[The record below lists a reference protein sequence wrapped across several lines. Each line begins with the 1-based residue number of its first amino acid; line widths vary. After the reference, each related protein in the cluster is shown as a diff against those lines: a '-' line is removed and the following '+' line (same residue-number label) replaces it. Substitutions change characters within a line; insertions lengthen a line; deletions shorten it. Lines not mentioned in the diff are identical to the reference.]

1 MASLYETAAR
11 LHDTRVK
18 GRSKHL
24 LADIVILAVLAVTS
38 GAESYEAI
46 EEFGRFHYQT
56 LKKRLR
62 LPNGIPSHDTIN
74 RVFQAI
80 RFRQFER
87 LFLEWAEGLRPEGA
101 TEKVIAID
109 GKTVRGSRDGYHD
122 NPAIHLVHAWSVE
135 NGICLGQR
143 KTRDKSNEIT
153 AIPELL
159 DMLCVE
165 GSIITIDAMGTQTAI
180 AEKIV
185 DGGADY
191 ILALKGNQGTLLQ
204 DAELMEREAAP
215 VSESEEVDKGHGRV
229 ETRSCKV
236 YEPTEWIRQNHEW
249 KGLQSIVKITA
260 VRWNAVSKEETV
272 ETRWYISSLGS
283 KADFIRYIRGHWGVE
298 NSLHW
303 VLDMSFGEDRQRK
316 RAGMAAE
323 NFALVRKFSLNI
335 LRRDKG
341 KGSLVTKRLKAGWS
355 IDYLFSL
362 FSFGNLMRLPWVSSC
377 FFSFRFSTT

>member
-11 LHDTRVK
+11 LHDPRVK

-87 LFLEWAEGLRPEGA
+87 LFQEWAEGLRPEGA

-272 ETRWYISSLGS
+272 ETRWYISSLDS

-341 KGSLVTKRLKAGWS
+341 KGSLVTFLLLGCIIGLRRDKGKGSLVTKRLKAGWS

-362 FSFGNLMRLPWVSSC
+362 LEI
-377 FFSFRFSTT
+377 

>member
-1 MASLYETAAR
+1 MELTA
-11 LHDTRVK
+11 
-18 GRSKHL
+18 
-24 LADIVILAVLAVTS
+24 
-38 GAESYEAI
+38 
-46 EEFGRFHYQT
+46 
-56 LKKRLR
+56 
-62 LPNGIPSHDTIN
+62 
-74 RVFQAI
+74 
-80 RFRQFER
+80 
-87 LFLEWAEGLRPEGA
+87 
-101 TEKVIAID
+101 
-109 GKTVRGSRDGYHD
+109 KT
-122 NPAIHLVHAWSVE
+122 
-135 NGICLGQR
+135 
-143 KTRDKSNEIT
+143 
-153 AIPELL
+153 PELL
-159 DMLCVE
+159 DMLCI
-165 GSIITIDAMGTQTAI
+165 GGAIITIDAMGTQAAI

-260 VRWNAVSKEETV
+260 VRWNAVSKEEAV

-362 FSFGNLMRLPWVSSC
+362 LEI
-377 FFSFRFSTT
+377 

>member
-11 LHDTRVK
+11 LHDPRVK

-135 NGICLGQR
+135 DGICLGQR

-165 GSIITIDAMGTQTAI
+165 GSIITIDAMGTQAAI

-204 DAELMEREAAP
+204 DAELMDKWEA
-215 VSESEEVDKGHGRV
+215 
-229 ETRSCKV
+229 T
-236 YEPTEWIRQNHEW
+236 
-249 KGLQSIVKITA
+249 
-260 VRWNAVSKEETV
+260 
-272 ETRWYISSLGS
+272 ISSMLQ
-283 KADFIRYIRGHWGVE
+283 F
-298 NSLHW
+298 
-303 VLDMSFGEDRQRK
+303 
-316 RAGMAAE
+316 
-323 NFALVRKFSLNI
+323 
-335 LRRDKG
+335 
-341 KGSLVTKRLKAGWS
+341 T
-355 IDYLFSL
+355 
-362 FSFGNLMRLPWVSSC
+362 
-377 FFSFRFSTT
+377 SFRVAFTFHYAWGQMIGRPYKARVPPCFIESQH

>member
-1 MASLYETAAR
+1 MASLYETASR
-11 LHDTRVK
+11 LHDPRVK

-38 GAESYEAI
+38 GCESYEAI
-46 EEFGRFHYQT
+46 EEFGKYHHQT
-56 LKKRLR
+56 LKKKLR

-80 RFRQFER
+80 KFRQFER
-87 LFLEWAEGLRPEGA
+87 LFLEWAEGLKPDGSA
-101 TEKVIAID
+101 EKVIAID

-159 DMLCVE
+159 DMLCLD
-165 GSIITIDAMGTQTAI
+165 GAIITIDAMGTQTAI

-185 DGGADY
+185 GSGADY

-204 DAELMEREAAP
+204 DAELMEKEARP
-215 VSESEEVDKGHGRV
+215 ISMSEEVDKGHGRV
-229 ETRSCKV
+229 ETRTCKV
-236 YEPTEWIRQNHEW
+236 YEPTEWIRQNHPW
-249 KGLQSIVKITA
+249 KGLRSIVRIDA
-260 VRWNAVSKEETV
+260 VRWNAISGEESA
-272 ETRWYISSLGS
+272 ETRWYISSLGRD
-283 KADFIRYIRGHWGVE
+283 ADFIRHIRSHWAVE

-323 NFALVRKFSLNI
+323 NFALVRKFSLN
-335 LRRDKG
+335 LLKRDKG

-362 FSFGNLMRLPWVSSC
+362 LEI
-377 FFSFRFSTT
+377 

>member
-1 MASLYETAAR
+1 MASLYETMGR
-11 LHDTRVK
+11 LHDPRVRN
-18 GRSKHL
+18 RSKHL
-24 LADIVILAVLAVTS
+24 LSDIVILAVLAVTS
-38 GAESYEAI
+38 GAEGYEAV
-46 EEFGRFHYQT
+46 EEFGKFYYET

-80 RFRQFER
+80 NFRQFER
-87 LFLEWAEGLRPEGA
+87 LFLEWAEGLKPEGA
-101 TEKVIAID
+101 AETVIAID
-109 GKTVRGSRDGYHD
+109 GKTVRGSRDGYRGSS
-122 NPAIHLVHAWSVE
+122 PIHLVHAWSVE
-135 NGICLGQR
+135 NGLCLGQR

-159 DMLCVE
+159 DMLCI
-165 GSIITIDAMGTQTAI
+165 GGAIITIDAMGTQTAI
-180 AEKIV
+180 VEKIV

-204 DAELMEREAAP
+204 DAELMEKEARP
-215 VSESEEVDKGHGRV
+215 VAETEEVDKGHGRV
-229 ETRSCKV
+229 ETRRCTV
-236 YEPTEWIRQNHEW
+236 FEPTEWIRENHHW
-249 KGLQSIVKITA
+249 KGLRTIVKVTA
-260 VRWNAVSKEETV
+260 TRWNAVSKEEV
-272 ETRWYISSLGS
+272 SETRWYISSLG
-283 KADFIRYIRGHWGVE
+283 KDARFVQHIRSHWHVE

-303 VLDMSFGEDRQRK
+303 VLDMTFGEDQQRK

-335 LRRDKG
+335 LKRDKG

-362 FSFGNLMRLPWVSSC
+362 LEI
-377 FFSFRFSTT
+377 

>member
-11 LHDTRVK
+11 LHDPRVK

-180 AEKIV
+180 AENSRRRGGLHTCPQGQPGHAAAGCGT
-185 DGGADY
+185 DGERSGT
-191 ILALKGNQGTLLQ
+191 GVRVGGGGQGPRPCGDPLLQ
-204 DAELMEREAAP
+204 GVRAYGMDTP
-215 VSESEEVDKGHGRV
+215 
-229 ETRSCKV
+229 
-236 YEPTEWIRQNHEW
+236 EP
-249 KGLQSIVKITA
+249 
-260 VRWNAVSKEETV
+260 
-272 ETRWYISSLGS
+272 
-283 KADFIRYIRGHWGVE
+283 
-298 NSLHW
+298 
-303 VLDMSFGEDRQRK
+303 
-316 RAGMAAE
+316 
-323 NFALVRKFSLNI
+323 
-335 LRRDKG
+335 
-341 KGSLVTKRLKAGWS
+341 
-355 IDYLFSL
+355 
-362 FSFGNLMRLPWVSSC
+362 
-377 FFSFRFSTT
+377 

>member
-1 MASLYETAAR
+1 MASLYEAAAR
-11 LHDTRVK
+11 LHDPRVK

-46 EEFGRFHYQT
+46 EEFGKYHLQT
-56 LKKRLR
+56 LKRRLR

-74 RVFQAI
+74 RVFQSI
-80 RFRQFER
+80 KFRQFER
-87 LFLEWAEGLRPEGA
+87 LFLEWAEGLKPEGSS
-101 TEKVIAID
+101 EKVIAID

-159 DMLCVE
+159 DMLCIE

-204 DAELMEREAAP
+204 DAELMEKEGRP

-236 YEPTEWIRQNHEW
+236 YRPTEWIRQNHGW

-260 VRWNAVSKEETV
+260 VRWNAISKEETT

-283 KADFIRYIRGHWGVE
+283 EADFISHIRSHWGVE

-362 FSFGNLMRLPWVSSC
+362 LEI
-377 FFSFRFSTT
+377 

>member
-11 LHDTRVK
+11 LHDPRVK

-87 LFLEWAEGLRPEGA
+87 LFQEWAEGLRPEGA

-272 ETRWYISSLGS
+272 ETRWYISSLDS

-341 KGSLVTKRLKAGWS
+341 KGSLVTFLLLRCIIGLRRDKGKGSFVTKRLKAGWS

-362 FSFGNLMRLPWVSSC
+362 LEI
-377 FFSFRFSTT
+377 

>member
-1 MASLYETAAR
+1 M
-11 LHDTRVK
+11 
-18 GRSKHL
+18 
-24 LADIVILAVLAVTS
+24 
-38 GAESYEAI
+38 
-46 EEFGRFHYQT
+46 
-56 LKKRLR
+56 
-62 LPNGIPSHDTIN
+62 
-74 RVFQAI
+74 
-80 RFRQFER
+80 
-87 LFLEWAEGLRPEGA
+87 RPEGA

-260 VRWNAVSKEETV
+260 VRWNAVSKEEAV
-272 ETRWYISSLGS
+272 ETRWYISSLDS

-362 FSFGNLMRLPWVSSC
+362 LEI
-377 FFSFRFSTT
+377 

>member
-11 LHDTRVK
+11 LHDPRVK

-38 GAESYEAI
+38 GAESYEAV

-80 RFRQFER
+80 RFRQF
-87 LFLEWAEGLRPEGA
+87 
-101 TEKVIAID
+101 
-109 GKTVRGSRDGYHD
+109 

-260 VRWNAVSKEETV
+260 VRWNAVSKEEAV
-272 ETRWYISSLGS
+272 ETRWYISSLDS

-362 FSFGNLMRLPWVSSC
+362 LEI
-377 FFSFRFSTT
+377 

>member
-11 LHDTRVK
+11 LHDPRVK

-260 VRWNAVSKEETV
+260 VRWNAVSKEEAV
-272 ETRWYISSLGS
+272 ETRWYISSLDS

-362 FSFGNLMRLPWVSSC
+362 LEILCVCPGKEVRISG
-377 FFSFRFSTT
+377 